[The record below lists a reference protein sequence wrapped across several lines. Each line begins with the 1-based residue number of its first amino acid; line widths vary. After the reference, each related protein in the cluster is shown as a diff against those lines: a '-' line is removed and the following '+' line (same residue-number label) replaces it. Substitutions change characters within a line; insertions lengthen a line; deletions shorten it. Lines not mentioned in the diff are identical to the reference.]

1 MDFSQ
6 QNLRASFR
14 LAPAPWQET
23 AGEHALLTRH
33 ASPPENHE
41 TMPSQ
46 LSASLDEH
54 FAGDAPQ
61 SRRSVNPLLAV
72 ITAEPA
78 GLAGYAS
85 RK

>member
-23 AGEHALLTRH
+23 AGELTLLTRH
-33 ASPPENHE
+33 ANPPENHE
-41 TMPSQ
+41 TVPSQ

-61 SRRSVNPLLAV
+61 SRLHVALTLSLL
-72 ITAEPA
+72 
-78 GLAGYAS
+78 
-85 RK
+85 